1 MRGKIKL
8 LSINDSEEGVA
19 ITELAM
25 CLPLLAALLVGM
37 WDLSFI
43 LRENVVLSEAIRT
56 GLRTIVVS
64 QAFEPNRH
72 FSITLAD
79 KQEEYAIARYENAI
93 TVARRVVSRNGLD
106 ADHYIYNVLDVE
118 RIDPASGSIYNAVQ
132 MNISLDPSADRLI
145 LAPDMLYLTCLGGTS
160 VIPGVF
166 IGPGFNVSV
175 PGYNSACAP

>member
-1 MRGKIKL
+1 M
-8 LSINDSEEGVA
+8 NDFADSPSSDKGVA
-19 ITELAM
+19 ITELAI

-64 QAFEPNRH
+64 QAFDPNRH
-72 FSITLAD
+72 FGATLAD

-93 TVARRVVSRNGLD
+93 TAARYVISRNGLD

-118 RIDPASGSIYNAVQ
+118 RTDPATSKVYTSVQ
-132 MNISLDPSADRLI
+132 MNISLDPTADRLI
-145 LAPDMLYLTCLGGTS
+145 LAPDMLYLTCLGGNS

-166 IGPGFNVSV
+166 IGPGFNVSL
-175 PGYNSACAP
+175 PGYNSSCDP